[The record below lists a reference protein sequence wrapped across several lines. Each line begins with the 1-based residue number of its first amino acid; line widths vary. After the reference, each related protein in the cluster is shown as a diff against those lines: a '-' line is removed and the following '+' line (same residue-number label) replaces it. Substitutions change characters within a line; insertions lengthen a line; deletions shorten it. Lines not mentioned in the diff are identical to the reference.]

1 MKLAS
6 TPVNELL
13 FPDWRFVEEDLHNVS
28 SRVQEYDAE
37 AQLARDDVSGQLGL
51 ARRISNPDPTG
62 TGSIWVIA
70 KRLMDADDEPLVGE
84 PDARVL
90 EQQRASDAFRIQN
103 MAAWH
108 RTQEKVWEAN
118 ERRRIQREIEK
129 NMANAEEFVW
139 TARRKDL
146 HQAAPITVAKDVA

>member
-6 TPVNELL
+6 APVNELL
-13 FPDWRFVEEDLHNVS
+13 YPDWRFVEEDLHDIAG
-28 SRVQEYDAE
+28 RVQEYDQDAR
-37 AQLARDDVSGQLGL
+37 LARDDVSGQLGL
-51 ARRISNPDPTG
+51 ARKVANPDPTG
-62 TGSIWVIA
+62 TGEIWVIA
-70 KRLMDADDEPLVGE
+70 KRLLASDDEPLAGE

-103 MAAWH
+103 IDAWR
-108 RTQEKVWEAN
+108 RTQEKVWQAN
-118 ERRRIQREIEK
+118 ENRRIQREIEK

-146 HQAAPITVAKDVA
+146 HQMAPVTVPKDTP

>member
-1 MKLAS
+1 MRLAS
-6 TPVNELL
+6 HPVNEFLY
-13 FPDWRFVEEDLHNVS
+13 PDWRFVEEDLHDIS
-28 SRVQEYDAE
+28 GRVQEYDAE
-37 AQLARDDVSGQLGL
+37 ARLARDEISGQLGL
-51 ARRISNPDPTG
+51 ARQIANPDPTG

-70 KRLMDADDEPLVGE
+70 KRLLDSDDEPLTGE

-103 MAAWH
+103 IDAWR

-118 ERRRIQREIEK
+118 ERRRIQHEIEK

-146 HQAAPITVAKDVA
+146 HQAAPITVSKGVE

>member
-6 TPVNELL
+6 APVNDLL
-13 FPDWRFVEEDLHNVS
+13 YPDWRFVEEDLHDIS
-28 SRVQEYDAE
+28 RRVQEYDQDAR
-37 AQLARDDVSGQLGL
+37 LARDDVSGQLGL
-51 ARRISNPDPTG
+51 ARRVANPDPTG
-62 TGSIWVIA
+62 DGSIWVIA
-70 KRLMDADDEPLVGE
+70 KRLLDSDDEPLAGE

-90 EQQRASDAFRIQN
+90 EQQRASDAFRHQN
-103 MAAWH
+103 LAAWR

-129 NMANAEEFVW
+129 NMDNAEKFVW

-146 HQAAPITVAKDVA
+146 NQMAPVAVPKDTP